1 MYLGLFSRFLVK
13 VEHRLVLFYLA
24 NDVVQHSKRKNYDF
38 VDSWGTAL
46 QRATTMVRDDKVKHK
61 IMRIFKIWGERQ
73 VYNEEFLSDLNGLLS
88 AALPKPKPKDI
99 DPDDFQIQT
108 IVSSIKTCGKLQT
121 DADRSLK
128 SVNKLQLPKL
138 PGTFKD
144 RSHCK
149 EVTKQIDEDVRKHEK
164 HLHNLKAEIKARTVL
179 VAALQQADEFYQT
192 QRGEVKVVANAYKN
206 FGNRIKNLKKKLDE
220 LTSSLPSPIPSPP
233 ANAPSP
239 GPDAD
244 FELPNM
250 QQFTGFSSN
259 GFVSYMEGGNLPFD
273 PMDFNRKTPS
283 PHSHSIQVIN
293 SNTPEGLK
301 ANNNLNDFFKTL
313 IPDQYDPGASLNLSF
328 NDYSMTSNTSFGGVP
343 PPVPPYAPITMG
355 NYGMSGGN
363 TPGFVRNNYTGQQSG
378 AVPPPPLPPLERPAQ
393 NFNTWDPS
401 WNAQVSTSFLL
412 KSLLFNLQSCFFYT
426 GPPFVVQ
433 QSSLRDPSFTSTIR
447 TQISNR
453 HSTHRVRRHGEF
465 IGIVGSSWL

>member
-1 MYLGLFSRFLVK
+1 M
-13 VEHRLVLFYLA
+13 LFYLA

-61 IMRIFKIWGERQ
+61 ILRIFKIWGDRQ
-73 VYNEEFLSDLNGLLS
+73 VYNEEFLTDLNGLLS
-88 AALPKPKPKDI
+88 ASLPKPKPKDA
-99 DPDDFQIQT
+99 DPDEFQIQT
-108 IVSSIKTCGKLQT
+108 IVTSVRQCVKLQT
-121 DADRSLK
+121 ETDRSLK
-128 SVNKLQLPKL
+128 SVNKLQPPKL
-138 PGTFKD
+138 PGIFKD
-144 RSHCK
+144 RAHCK
-149 EVTKQIDEDVRKHEK
+149 EVTKQIDEDVRKHER
-164 HLHNLKAEIKARTVL
+164 HLHNLKAEIKVRTVL

-244 FELPNM
+244 FDLPM
-250 QQFTGFSSN
+250 QQFAGFSSN

-283 PHSHSIQVIN
+283 PHINSIQVIN
-293 SNTPEGLK
+293 SNTPDGLN

-313 IPDQYDPGASLNLSF
+313 IPEQYDPGASLSLSF

-343 PPVPPYAPITMG
+343 PPAPPYAPITMS
-355 NYGMSGGN
+355 NYGMATGN
-363 TPGFVRNNYTGQQSG
+363 APGFVRNNYTGQAG
-378 AVPPPPLPPLERPAQ
+378 GVPPPPLPPMDGPSQ
-393 NFNTWDPS
+393 NFNNWDPS
-401 WNAQVSTSFLL
+401 WNAQVRIFHPFRRFKVLTAQFLA
-412 KSLLFNLQSCFFYT
+412 
-426 GPPFVVQ
+426 
-433 QSSLRDPSFTSTIR
+433 
-447 TQISNR
+447 
-453 HSTHRVRRHGEF
+453 
-465 IGIVGSSWL
+465 